1 MQEGIISLMQM
12 AKTVRSSKKIKWS
25 WATFYLRINR
35 SNNRR
40 RYSKFCKFR
49 RYYHSR
55 AKSINWICRTKGNRT
70 NSETKIARRFSKCRI
85 LIRTWFYW
93 HDCRKKR
100 LKKCIRKAFGISWE
114 KASISNFI
122 IPPKYITA
130 FDLGVAG
137 LLMHK
142 KIYDFLCIR

>member
-25 WATFYLRINR
+25 RATFYLRINR

-70 NSETKIARRFSKCRI
+70 NSKTKITRRFSKCRI

-100 LKKCIRKAFGISWE
+100 LKKCIRKAFDISWGYLS
-114 KASISNFI
+114 KVLVLFKLSI
-122 IPPKYITA
+122 
-130 FDLGVAG
+130 
-137 LLMHK
+137 LLH
-142 KIYDFLCIR
+142 LTLVLQLSHCIRESAL